1 MSSFRSLFLFLGV
14 ASFATA
20 QSVSSAPPPAPAA
33 PAHSE
38 PVALDHFVVSASP
51 FARNQIDLA
60 QSTTVLGGQA
70 LLLKQQPTLGDT
82 LASEPGISAT
92 SFGPG
97 ASRPIIRGLG
107 GDRIRLLENGVG
119 TLDASVTS
127 PDHAVSIDP
136 FLVERI
142 EVVRGPASLLY
153 GSSAVGGVVN
163 VITHRIETELPEA
176 RVRGGGE
183 VRFGSAADEFARGG
197 LLDVALH
204 QTADQALVLHVDG
217 FRRTTEN
224 LRIPG
229 FADSAR
235 LRAAETAEAIEHGE
249 PVPEFAEG
257 RLPNSAIDSKGGAV
271 GLSFVSKSLLL
282 GVSRSGF
289 DSNYGVPGH
298 EQEEAGAAPVA
309 DVFEGVRIDLRQR
322 RTDFQGEWRN
332 AGGAISGL
340 RLKVGHADYRHT
352 EFEPDGTPGT
362 VFTNRGHDARLE
374 LLHSAGPAA
383 SGAVGVQFS
392 RSDFAALGD
401 EAFLPPSLTRNAAI
415 FAFQEIVRGRFTAQF
430 GGRLERTKI
439 TPEGAASRTETDP
452 SGSLGALWKIDEAHV
467 LALSLAHTGRAANAQ
482 ELFANG
488 AHAGTQ
494 SFEIGDAA
502 LDAEKSLGLE
512 LSLRRRKGFVTGAAT
527 VFLNQFQGYIFEQP
541 TGQVAIE
548 HGAEWEFLPAGDAH
562 ALAHGGGLPVYQY
575 VQRDARFWGA
585 ELETLWHLHES
596 TARTF
601 DVKLAADFTRAREDG
616 SNLPRIP
623 AARVTVGASWAAGP
637 WAAGAESQFVFDQTH
652 VAANE
657 STSDGYALV
666 SAHAAYAW
674 TTGRAT
680 WQAFVRGSN
689 LADEEIRPHPSFVK
703 DLAPLAGRAVSMGV
717 RLSF

>member
-1 MSSFRSLFLFLGV
+1 MSSFRSLSIFLGV
-14 ASFATA
+14 AGLAHAQAT
-20 QSVSSAPPPAPAA
+20 SSAPSSAPAA

-51 FARNQIDLA
+51 FARNQVDLA

-82 LASEPGISAT
+82 LASEPGIGAT

-119 TLDASVTS
+119 TLDASVAS
-127 PDHAVSIDP
+127 PDHAVSIEP

-183 VRFGSAADEFARGG
+183 VRFGSGADEFARGG

-204 QTADQALVLHVDG
+204 QTSDRALILHVDG
-217 FRRTTEN
+217 FRRSTEN
-224 LRIPG
+224 LRIPS
-229 FADSAR
+229 FAESAR
-235 LRAAETAEAIEHGE
+235 LRAAETAEAIAHGE
-249 PVPEFAEG
+249 PAPEFAEG
-257 RLPNSAIDSKGGAV
+257 RLPNSALDSEGGAV

-298 EQEEAGAAPVA
+298 EHAEGEANPVA
-309 DVFEGVRIDLRQR
+309 DIFEGVRIDLRQR
-322 RTDFQGEWRN
+322 RTDFQGEWRHAN
-332 AGGAISGL
+332 GAIRGL
-340 RLKVGHADYRHT
+340 RLKVGQADYRHT

-362 VFTNRGHDARLE
+362 VFLNRGHDARLE
-374 LLHSAGPAA
+374 LLHTAGGAA
-383 SGAVGVQFS
+383 SGAVGVQLS
-392 RSDFAALGD
+392 RSDFAAVGD
-401 EAFLPPSLTRNAAI
+401 EAFLPPSLTRNAAV

-439 TPEGAASRTETDP
+439 TPTGAAARTETDP
-452 SGSLGALWKIDEAHV
+452 SGSLGVLWKIDEAHV

-482 ELFANG
+482 ELFADG

-494 SFEIGDAA
+494 SFEIGDAN
-502 LDAEKSLGLE
+502 LGAEKSLGLE
-512 LSLRRRKGFVTGAAT
+512 LSLRRRQGFVTGAAT
-527 VFLNQFQGYIFEQP
+527 VFLNRFTGYIFEQP

-548 HGAEWEFLPAGDAH
+548 HDGAWEFQPADDDH
-562 ALAHGGGLPVYQY
+562 ALAHGGGLPVYRY
-575 VQRDARFWGA
+575 TQRDARFWGA

-596 TARTF
+596 GTRTF

-616 SNLPRIP
+616 GNLPRIP
-623 AARVTVGASWAAGP
+623 AARVTVGALWAAGP
-637 WAAGAESQFVFDQTH
+637 WAAGAESQFVFDQTR

-657 STSDGYALV
+657 SPSDGYAVV

-674 TTGRAT
+674 TTGRTT

-689 LADEEIRPHPSFVK
+689 LANEEIRPHPSFVK
-703 DLAPLAGRAVSMGV
+703 DLAPLGRRAVSMGV
-717 RLSF
+717 RLAF